1 MKQLLDESPLG
12 SEARGPCSPK
22 RTDAA
27 FTASRAHSTRAPSR
41 ETPPRVA
48 VIIVN
53 YNSGDDLACCLT
65 SLHHADPDPQQL
77 EVLVVDNASTD
88 DSVQKAR
95 QAMPSATFIETG
107 RNLGFAGGNNVALR
121 AAQEEGLDYAYLLNP
136 DTEVSP
142 GFLSQA
148 LRVASSDETIAA
160 VQSKVMLWND
170 RGRINTI
177 GNRMHYLGV
186 GFTGECGKPDHPAPP
201 GDIGFASG
209 AAMLLRLS
217 ALAETGLFN
226 KAFFLYQEDADLC
239 WRLRLQGYRIVL
251 APQSVV
257 YHKYVFSRSS
267 NKLYYLERNRYL
279 MLLQNCRLRTLLAVL
294 PPLAAMH
301 VGMIVHSLL
310 NGWGRE
316 QLRLHAYFAR
326 WRNWRRLLATRR
338 RIQAKRKT
346 PDRDIAR
353 YWSGTIDFDGL
364 DSPLVRY
371 VVNPLL
377 AAYWRLIRP
386 VIRW

>member
-12 SEARGPCSPK
+12 SEACGPGSPN

-27 FTASRAHSTRAPSR
+27 FTASRAQLTRAPSR
-41 ETPPRVA
+41 KAPPRVA

-65 SLHHADPDPQQL
+65 SLQRADADSQQL

-88 DSVQKAR
+88 NSLQKAR
-95 QAMPSATFIETG
+95 QAMPSARFIKTG
-107 RNLGFAGGNNVALR
+107 RNRGFAGGNNVALR
-121 AAQEEGLDYAYLLNP
+121 LAQEEGHDYAYLLNP

-142 GFLSQA
+142 GFLSET
-148 LRVASSDETIAA
+148 LRVASSDEAIAA
-160 VQSKVMLWND
+160 VQSKVMLWSD
-170 RGRINTI
+170 KARINTI

-201 GDIGFASG
+201 GDVCFASG

-226 KAFFLYQEDADLC
+226 EEFFLYQEDADLC

-257 YHKYVFSRSS
+257 YHKYAFSRSS
-267 NKLYYLERNRYL
+267 SKFYYLERNRYL
-279 MLLQNCRLRTLLAVL
+279 MLFQNDRLRTLLAVF

-326 WRNWRRLLATRR
+326 RRNWRSLLATRR

-364 DSPLVRY
+364 DGPLLRY